1 MKSNRYNFFFSYA
14 TCIRQEEGYCC
25 VRYSLCADTNSWDI
39 DNSQTAASGIGS
51 ECTYDY
57 VGIQGKI
64 VLLL

>member
-1 MKSNRYNFFFSYA
+1 M
-14 TCIRQEEGYCC
+14 
-25 VRYSLCADTNSWDI
+25 CADTNSWDI

-64 VLLL
+64 VFLLLFMCKKYILSSLPNRPM